1 MVHRPFKTQTLRT
14 VLLAMTA
21 LPLVAVPSRAQQ
33 APPVAPAQFDPSEVY
48 FQGYLAAR
56 AAEELEAKGDFIGA
70 AEKLE
75 QSRKLLEGVRKYY
88 PDWKKDM
95 VGGRA
100 ERTSE
105 SIAKVAPKAE
115 EQRRK
120 KESAVAELEGG
131 VKTPGRIASG
141 GASSPQPGILEGNP
155 MDARRLAEA
164 QAEVQRLRREMG
176 SAQKT
181 PDANEASRN
190 ASRVGDLQRQRD
202 SLDSKLR
209 AAEAEVDNL
218 RARLTTSPAQNEY
231 NSLEQRIKNLE
242 TEREGMNRALA
253 QSRAA
258 YSQATAKI
266 DSLEADLTKMRKDAD
281 EMRQKEANLNRD
293 MAKERVIAN
302 ETVGGMRRQID
313 DLDKALRNKTE
324 ELSKANET
332 IAGLNLRL
340 KQSEDAASELRTEKD
355 ALLQERDQMAGL
367 LKLNEAGRINTLVEQ
382 SMKLAKDLREA
393 NEKVER
399 LNLDSNAA
407 KDDVIDAL
415 RDLAIAKSKINE
427 LHREKRDQDQ
437 RVTEL
442 EQRLKNEETV
452 LQKSESSA
460 DPAEIEMLKDL
471 IKRQLR
477 IQERRRQQ
485 RDMMVETVKDLGTK
499 DEKLADAMKLFDSEE
514 IQLTPD
520 EQRLLAE
527 RKVDGEFVSPVARSR
542 GAVDDATSRMK
553 NELQGYDR
561 AATKAFAAGRYH
573 PTRELYQMILESNPG
588 DTSALCKL
596 GIVQLRLQDGP
607 AASDAFRRAVEL
619 EDRNPYAHRMLGFS
633 QMMMGDM
640 NGAERS
646 VARSV
651 ELAPDEAISQ
661 NFLGYIQYRLGKTSE
676 AESHYKAAI
685 ASDPMPSEPYFNLA
699 QLYAAKGKLAEA
711 RKYYD
716 LALERGAVPDPQLQ
730 RQLTSR

>member
-21 LPLVAVPSRAQQ
+21 LPLVALPSRAQQ
-33 APPVAPAQFDPSEVY
+33 ATPVAPAQFDPAEVY
-48 FQGYLAAR
+48 FQGFLAAR
-56 AAEELEAKGDFIGA
+56 AAEELETKGDFIGA

-75 QSRKLLEGVRKYY
+75 QARKLFTGVMKYY
-88 PDWKKDM
+88 PEWKKDM
-95 VGGRA
+95 IGDRFGKT
-100 ERTSE
+100 TSA
-105 SIAKVAPKAE
+105 IDKIAPKAQ

-120 KESAVAELEGG
+120 KESAIAELEGG
-131 VKTPGRIASG
+131 VKTPGRIAPG
-141 GASSPQPGILEGNP
+141 GSSSPQPGVLDGNP

-181 PDANEASRN
+181 PDASEASRN

-202 SLDSKLR
+202 NLDAKLR

-231 NSLEQRIKNLE
+231 NALEQRIRNLE
-242 TEREGMNRALA
+242 LEREGMNRALA
-253 QSRAA
+253 QSREA
-258 YSQATAKI
+258 YSQATSKI
-266 DSLEADLTKMRKDAD
+266 ATLEADLTNMRKDA
-281 EMRQKEANLNRD
+281 EQMRQKEANLNRD
-293 MAKERVIAN
+293 MAKERMIAN
-302 ETVGGMRRQID
+302 DTVGGMRRQID
-313 DLDKALRNKTE
+313 DLDKALKTKTD
-324 ELSKANET
+324 ELHKANDT

-340 KQSEDAASELRTEKD
+340 RQSEDAASELRTEKD

-367 LKLNEAGRINTLVEQ
+367 LKLNEAGRINKLIEQ
-382 SMKLAKDLREA
+382 NMGLAKDLREA
-393 NEKVER
+393 NEKVDR

-427 LHREKRDQDQ
+427 LHQEKRDQD
-437 RVTEL
+437 RRITEL
-442 EQRLKNEETV
+442 EERLKKEETA
-452 LQKSESSA
+452 LQKGEASA
-460 DPAEIEMLKDL
+460 DPAEIEILKDI

-477 IQERRRQQ
+477 TQERRRQA
-485 RDMMVETVKDLGTK
+485 RDMMVEAVKDLGKK
-499 DEKLADAMKLFDSEE
+499 DEKLADAMELFDGEE
-514 IQLTPD
+514 IQLSPD
-520 EQRLLAE
+520 EQKLLAE
-527 RKVDGEFVSPVARSR
+527 RKVDGEFVSPFARPR
-542 GAVDDATSRMK
+542 GDVDDATSRMK

-573 PTRELYQMILESNPG
+573 PTRELYQMMLDANPG

-596 GIVQLRLQDGP
+596 GVVQLRLKDGP
-607 AASDAFRRAVEL
+607 AAGDAFRRAVEL

-633 QMMMGDM
+633 HMMMGDL

-651 ELAPDEAISQ
+651 ELAPDDALSQ

-699 QLYAAKGKLAEA
+699 QLYAAKGKLTEA

-716 LALERGAVPDPQLQ
+716 LALERGAIPDPQLQ